1 MKNVLA
7 LALVLVLCFS
17 LVCPVVA
24 ASTDDFVPSIGGG
37 GESEIDPTPGTD
49 VNPGTNTETEAD
61 GSPDTG
67 DHSNLMMWVYIMIA
81 AFVALVAT
89 VFVYRRKM
97 A

>member
-1 MKNVLA
+1 MKNILA

-17 LVCPVVA
+17 LLCPVIA
-24 ASTDDFVPSIGGG
+24 ASDPGFVPSIDGGG
-37 GESEIDPTPGTD
+37 DSEIDPDPDTPDTPVVPGTD
-49 VNPGTNTETEAD
+49 GD

-67 DHSNLMMWVYIMIA
+67 DHSNLMMWVYVMIA

-89 VFVYRRKM
+89 VVVYRRKM

>member
-1 MKNVLA
+1 MKNILA

-17 LVCPVVA
+17 LLCPVIA
-24 ASTDDFVPSIGGG
+24 ASEPTFVPSIDGGG
-37 GESEIDPTPGTD
+37 DDEIDPGPDTPVVPGTD
-49 VNPGTNTETEAD
+49 GGTD

-67 DHSNLMMWVYIMIA
+67 DHSNLMMWVYVLIA

-89 VFVYRRKM
+89 VVVYRRKM